1 MLSIMSKTLFKEGKK
16 YTFSDYFNMANP
28 VEEIIAEFGYSYSIK
43 ALELPRD
50 TQLDTELFKS
60 LADSYYSLIPKVSLN
75 SEIAK
80 RELMIAP
87 LLHAL
92 IKTLNAKLNIEY
104 SVDIN
109 DKLAGTIDYLFR
121 SSQELI
127 VIEAKKGDLEKGFNQ
142 LAVEMIAMDIYE
154 DEHQPE
160 ILYGAI
166 TIGEVWRFSLL
177 ERQQKH
183 LIKDVHTFRFPE
195 DISDIF
201 SILKGI
207 LTKNSSDTL

>member
-1 MLSIMSKTLFKEGKK
+1 MPKTIFKEGKK
-16 YTFSDYFNMANP
+16 YTFSDYFNMPNP
-28 VEEIIAEFGYSYSIK
+28 AEEIIAEFGYHYAIE
-43 ALELPRD
+43 ALKLPRD
-50 TQLDTELFKS
+50 QQIDRNVLKDLVD
-60 LADSYYSLIPKVSLN
+60 AYYLLVPKVSLN

-87 LLHAL
+87 LLHAV

-104 SVDIN
+104 SIDIN

-154 DEHQPE
+154 DNNQPE

-166 TIGEVWRFSLL
+166 TIGEVWRFALL
-177 ERQQKH
+177 ERQTKQ

-195 DISDIF
+195 DSLDIF
-201 SILKGI
+201 SILTGI
-207 LTKNSSDTL
+207 LNNKALEK